1 MRKFT
6 TILMAMLVIVTC
18 QIVIQA
24 QITTGSISG
33 TVTDQTGAV
42 VPGANVNVKG
52 EAGQVFT
59 AVTKG
64 DGGYT
69 IPGVPAGGPTY
80 TVTITAPS
88 FKTAVIQN
96 VKVDV
101 ATPATV
107 NAQLEPGN
115 INETVIVASGA
126 EVLQTE
132 TATVGTTIAGR
143 QILETPIQS
152 RDALDLVTTLPGTT
166 TTGVVRTS
174 SINGLPKSALTIQ
187 IDGVDVQDNF
197 LKSSDGFFT
206 FIRPRID
213 AIDEVT
219 VSTATPGAESSGD
232 GAVGIRFA
240 TRRGTDDYHGSAFWQ
255 HRDEGLNT
263 NNFQNNYNR
272 LPKNKLRLN
281 QFGGSF
287 GGPIP
292 LPNFGEHSDGPMFDS
307 GRGKAY
313 FFFNYERFHLN
324 ETSPVRTRQVLTSE
338 AQNGIFRYGTNIQG
352 EANGSRTVNVLNLAA
367 ANGLP
372 NTLDPTVTSIL
383 NTIRSATAQRG
394 NFQTLGTGNLW
405 FRQPYQFSND
415 GQQRRRF
422 LVLRMDGNI
431 TKNHQIEGIW
441 NDQPFRSNVDFLNN
455 VDPSFPGIA
464 NAGTQNSD
472 RRSLSIGLRS
482 SFGSS
487 VVNQF
492 RYAQLAGWL
501 GGASN
506 FDLVGGKEFWQQTQ
520 GGFNI
525 ALGSGLTGLT
535 IRNAFSSRV
544 SPTADFTDNVSWIK
558 GTHTMTFGGQLKK
571 VETISDSANPVVSTV
586 TFGAIGQDTAFINAF
601 SAANFPGAN
610 GTELANAR
618 AVYATLTGRIS
629 AFNAGTVYLDPD
641 GVYRLNT
648 SRHFEIEEHTNGLF
662 AQDSWRARSNLT
674 LTYGI
679 RWQPQLG
686 AKLNSANYAMLTDPT
701 MVWDVSG
708 VGNQFSPGTLTGK
721 VPEFRLNELG
731 EKAFRNDMKN
741 FAPSFGA
748 VWSPNFG
755 GAFGKLFGRDGNG
768 VLRGGFSRSYIR
780 EGTLIVENSLGVN
793 PGGLFGLARNP
804 AATAPANLRLTPGTL
819 FRTPGNP
826 NLSPPSFDSQ
836 PDFPRPVDPFND
848 AVFGFSPDFRSGYV
862 DSWSF
867 GYQRQLG
874 RDTVVEFRYVGNRGK
889 DMQSQFNLNEVNAI
903 ENGLGAEFRLAQQNL
918 IANINAGRF
927 QCSVANQNPCLPQ
940 NRQTTFAYFGAGTGT
955 SPLPIALSYFAGFG
969 ADPNAAA
976 SYINNLE
983 FSALNSFGALGNL
996 NPANP
1001 QAQTYANNLDGFFR
1015 DNTLEAGPF
1024 GAARPVNFV
1033 HNCPNTFGFC
1043 YQFDNSEKSWFD
1055 AGVIEVRRR
1064 LSNGLRFQASY
1075 QYGKSYTNAY
1085 ASAADP
1091 VFGLGAGDQSNV
1103 AVFSLRNRGLDK
1115 SFSQID
1121 LRHAFKFDATWDL
1134 PFGKGRK
1141 WLGSSHWAADAI
1153 LGGWTLTPIVRWQS
1167 GAPILMENIS
1177 LVGMTAKELQD
1188 SVGVYHNQTIN
1199 GVVVPVSFL
1208 PADIIENTIRA
1219 NTFEQP
1225 QVEIFNTN
1233 GTLRN
1238 AKSTSGYAAG
1248 QAPTGRFIAPAG
1260 FGNCQARTSGDC
1272 GFRKFVLFGPNFF
1285 KVDSSIGKR
1294 FAIGEKRNVEFRMT
1308 AFDVLNHTNWR
1319 LGGWGGNVNNI
1330 TVFTGTFGQML
1341 NGWAFSDPNGSNDPG
1356 GRILDFMVRIN
1367 F

>member
-6 TILMAMLVIVTC
+6 TILMAILVLVTC
-18 QIVIQA
+18 QIVSQA

-42 VPGANVNVKG
+42 VPGANVAVKG
-52 EAGQVFT
+52 EAGQQYT

-69 IPGVPAGGPTY
+69 IPGVPAGSATY

-115 INETVIVASGA
+115 INETVVVASGA

-132 TATVGTTIAGR
+132 TATVGTTITGR

-219 VSTATPGAESSGD
+219 VSNSNPGAESSGD
-232 GAVGIRFA
+232 GAIGIRFA

-263 NNFQNNYNR
+263 ANFQNNYQNQ
-272 LPKNKLRLN
+272 PKNKLRLN

-292 LPNFGEHSDGPMFDS
+292 LPHFGEGGPMIES

-324 ETSPVRTRQVLTSE
+324 ETSPVRTRQVLTAD
-338 AQNGIFRYGTNIQG
+338 AQSGIFRYGTN
-352 EANGSRTVNVLNLAA
+352 GSRSINVLNLAA

-372 NTLDPTVTSIL
+372 STVDPTVTSIL
-383 NTIRSATAQRG
+383 NTIRDATAIKG
-394 NFQTLGTGNLW
+394 SFQPLGTGNLW
-405 FRQPYQFSND
+405 FRQPFTFSND

-455 VDPSFPGIA
+455 VDPTFPGII

-472 RRSLSIGLRS
+472 RRSLSIGVRS
-482 SFGSS
+482 SFGST

-501 GGASN
+501 GGSSR
-506 FDLVGGKEFWQQTQ
+506 FDLVGGRDFWAQTQ
-520 GGFNI
+520 GGFNV

-535 IRNAFSSRV
+535 IRNALSSRV
-544 SPTADFTDNVSWIK
+544 SPTADFTDNITWVK
-558 GTHTMTFGGQLKK
+558 GTHTMTFGGQLKNIK
-571 VETISDSANPVVSTV
+571 TISDSVNPVVSTV
-586 TFGAIGQDTAFINAF
+586 TFGAIAQDTALTNAF
-601 SAANFPGAN
+601 SAANIPGAN
-610 GTELANAR
+610 ATELANAR
-618 AVYATLTGRIS
+618 AVYATITGRIS
-629 AFNAGTVYLDPD
+629 AFNGGNVYLDPD
-641 GVYRLNT
+641 GTYRLN
-648 SRHFEIEEHTNGLF
+648 SGRHFEIEENTNGLF

-674 LTYGI
+674 LTYGV

-686 AKLNSANYAMLTDPT
+686 AKMNSTNYAILNDPAMLY
-701 MVWDVSG
+701 DVSG
-708 VGNQFSPGTLTGK
+708 VGNLFSPGTLTG
-721 VPEFRLNELG
+721 VEPTFRLNTLG
-731 EKAFRNDMKN
+731 ERAFRNDMNN
-741 FAPSFGA
+741 FAPSIGA
-748 VWSPNFG
+748 VWSPDLNGFM
-755 GAFGKLFGRDGNG
+755 GKIFGRGGDG
-768 VLRGGFSRSYIR
+768 VFRGGFSRSYIR
-780 EGTLIVENSLGVN
+780 EGTLIVENSVGLN
-793 PGGLFGLARNP
+793 PGGVFGLARSATASNP
-804 AATAPANLRLTPGTL
+804 ANRLTPGTL

-826 NLSPPSFDSQ
+826 NLTPPAFNST
-836 PDFPRPVDPFND
+836 PVFPRAVDPDND
-848 AVFGFSPDFRSGYV
+848 ATFGFSPDFRSGYV

-889 DMQSQFNLNEVNAI
+889 DLQSQYRIDEINAI
-903 ENGLGAEFRLAQQNL
+903 ENGFGNEFRLAQQNL

-927 QCSVANQNPCLPQ
+927 VCSVATNPCPTN
-940 NRQTTFAYFGAGTGT
+940 NRLATFAYFGPGSGT
-955 SPLPIALSYFAGFG
+955 SPLPIFLSYFSGFG
-969 ADPNAAA
+969 ANPNAAA
-976 SYINNLE
+976 SYTSAE
-983 FSALNSFGALGNL
+983 FTALSSVGAIGLL

-1001 QAQTYANNLDGFFR
+1001 QVQNLANQLDGAFR
-1015 DNTLEAGPF
+1015 DNTLTGGQF
-1024 GAARPVNFV
+1024 GTARPVNFV
-1033 HNCPNTFGFC
+1033 HNCPTTFGFC
-1043 YQFDNSEKSWFD
+1043 YLFDNSEKSWFD

-1075 QYGKSYTNAY
+1075 QYGKSFTNAY
-1085 ASAADP
+1085 ASAGDNF
-1091 VFGLGAGDQSNV
+1091 FGLGAGDQSNV
-1103 AVFSLRNRGLDK
+1103 AFNTLRNRDLDK
-1115 SFSQID
+1115 SPSQID

-1134 PFGKGRK
+1134 PFGHGRK
-1141 WLGSSHWAADAI
+1141 FLSSSHWAADAI

-1167 GAPILMENIS
+1167 GSPILMENIQ

-1188 SVGVYHNQTIN
+1188 AVGVYFDQTIN
-1199 GVVVPVSFL
+1199 GVKVPVSFL

-1219 NTFEQP
+1219 NTFEAP
-1225 QVEIFNTN
+1225 RLATTTAAVNT
-1233 GTLRN
+1233 T
-1238 AKSTSGYAAG
+1238 GYPLG
-1248 QAPTGRFIAPAG
+1248 QAPTGRYIGPAG
-1260 FGNCQARTSGDC
+1260 FGNCQSKSIGEC

-1294 FAIGEKRNVEFRMT
+1294 FNIGEKRNVEFRMT

-1330 TVFTGTFGQML
+1330 TAFTGQFGQML
-1341 NGWAFSDPNGSNDPG
+1341 SGWAYSDPNGSNDPG
-1356 GRILDFMVRIN
+1356 GRILDFLIRIN

>member
-1 MRKFT
+1 MRKFI
-6 TILMAMLVIVTC
+6 TILMAALVIAIC
-18 QIVIQA
+18 QVVLQA

-42 VPGANVNVKG
+42 VPGANVTVKG
-52 EAGQVFT
+52 EAGQQYT

-69 IPGVPAGGPTY
+69 IPGVPAGSPTY

-101 ATPATV
+101 ATPVTV

-115 INETVIVASGA
+115 INETVVVASGA

-132 TATVGTTIAGR
+132 TATVGTTITGR

-219 VSTATPGAESSGD
+219 VSTATPGSESSGD

-255 HRDEGLNT
+255 HRDEGLNAA
-263 NNFQNNYNR
+263 NFQNNYNR
-272 LPKNKLRLN
+272 VPKSKLRLN

-292 LPNFGEHSDGPMFDS
+292 LPRFGEGGGPMFDN

-313 FFFNYERFHLN
+313 FFVNYERFHLN
-324 ETSPVRTRQVLTSE
+324 EASPVRTRQVLTTD
-338 AQNGIFRYGTNIQG
+338 AQNGIFRYG
-352 EANGSRTVNVLNLAA
+352 ANGSSSINVLNLAGV
-367 ANGLP
+367 NGLP
-372 NTLDPTVTSIL
+372 NTVDPTVIGIL
-383 NTIRSATAQRG
+383 NTIRAATAAKG
-394 NFQTLGTGNLW
+394 SFQPLGTGALW
-405 FRQPYQFSND
+405 FRQPYTFSND

-455 VDPSFPGIA
+455 VDPTFPGID

-472 RRSLSIGLRS
+472 RRSLSIGVRS

-501 GGASN
+501 GGSSR
-506 FDLVGGKEFWQQTQ
+506 FDLVGGRDFWARTQQ
-520 GGFNI
+520 GFNI

-544 SPTADFTDNVSWIK
+544 SPTADFTDNVSWVK
-558 GTHTMTFGGQLKK
+558 GTHTLTFGGQLKK
-571 VETISDSANPVVSTV
+571 IETISDSVNPVVSTV
-586 TFGAIGQDTAFINAF
+586 TFGAIAQDTALVNAF
-601 SAANFPGAN
+601 SAANIPGAN
-610 GTELANAR
+610 ATEIANAR
-618 AVYATLTGRIS
+618 AVYATITGRVS
-629 AFNAGTVYLDPD
+629 AFNGGTVYLEAD
-641 GVYRLNT
+641 GVYRLNGN
-648 SRHFEIEEHTNGLF
+648 RHFEIEEHTNGLF
-662 AQDSWRARSNLT
+662 AQDSWRARNNLT
-674 LTYGI
+674 LNYGI

-686 AKLNSANYAMLTDPT
+686 AKMNSTNYAILNDPAMLY
-701 MVWDVSG
+701 DVSG
-708 VGNQFSPGTLTGK
+708 VGNLFSPGTLTGIK
-721 VPEFRLNELG
+721 PTFRLNQLG
-731 EKAFRNDMKN
+731 ERAFRNDMNN
-741 FAPSFGA
+741 FAPSVGV
-748 VWSPNFG
+748 VWSPNIG
-755 GAFGKLFGRDGNG
+755 GFFGKLFGRDGNG
-768 VLRGGFSRSYIR
+768 VLRGGFSRAYIR
-780 EGTLIVENSLGVN
+780 EGTLIVENSVGLN
-793 PGGLFGLARNP
+793 PGGTFSAARS
-804 AATAPANLRLTPGTL
+804 ATTSVVNNRLTAGTL
-819 FRTPGNP
+819 FRTAGNP
-826 NLSPPSFDSQ
+826 NLVPPAFNSQ
-836 PDFPRPVDPFND
+836 PVFPREVNPATD
-848 AVFGFSPDFRSGYV
+848 ATFGFSPDFKSGYV
-862 DSWSF
+862 DSWNF
-867 GYQRQLG
+867 GYQRQIG
-874 RDTVVEFRYVGNRGK
+874 KDTVVEFRYVGNRGK
-889 DMQSQFNLNEVNAI
+889 DMQSQYRIDEPNAI
-903 ENGLGAEFRLAQQNL
+903 ENGIGAEFALAQQNL

-927 QCSVANQNPCLPQ
+927 VCSVATNPCPTN
-940 NRQTTFAYFGAGTGT
+940 NRLATFAYFGLGSGT
-955 SPLPIALSYFAGFG
+955 SPLPIMLSYFSGFG
-969 ADPNAAA
+969 VNPNDAA
-976 SYINNLE
+976 SYSSGE
-983 FSALNSFGALGNL
+983 FTAASTIGAVGLL
-996 NPANP
+996 SPANP
-1001 QAQTYANNLDGFFR
+1001 QVQALANALDGSFR
-1015 DNTLEAGPF
+1015 GNTLVPGTF

-1033 HNCPNTFGFC
+1033 HNCPTTFGFC
-1043 YQFDNSEKSWFD
+1043 YLFDNSEKSWFD

-1085 ASAADP
+1085 ASNGDN
-1091 VFGLGAGDQSNV
+1091 FFLLGAGDQSNV
-1103 AVFSLRNRGLDK
+1103 AFNSLRNRNLDK
-1115 SFSQID
+1115 SPSQID

-1141 WLGSSHWAADAI
+1141 WLSSSHWAADTL

-1167 GAPILMENIS
+1167 GAPILMENIQ

-1188 SVGVYHNQTIN
+1188 AVGIYKNQTIN

-1219 NTFEQP
+1219 NTFEAP
-1225 QVEIFNTN
+1225 RLATTTSPANTTGYLP
-1233 GTLRN
+1233 GT
-1238 AKSTSGYAAG
+1238 
-1248 QAPTGRFIAPAG
+1248 APTGRFIAPAG
-1260 FGNCQARTSGDC
+1260 FGNCQARGFGQC
-1272 GFRKFVLFGPNFF
+1272 GFRKFVLFGPKFF
-1285 KVDSSIGKR
+1285 KLDSSIGKR

-1319 LGGWGGNVNNI
+1319 LGGWTGNVNNI
-1330 TVFTGTFGQML
+1330 TTFTGQFGQML
-1341 NGWAFSDPNGSNDPG
+1341 NGWSFQDPNGSNDPG
-1356 GRILDFMVRIN
+1356 GRILDFMIRLN

>member
-6 TILMAMLVIVTC
+6 TLLMTMLALVTC

-24 QITTGSISG
+24 QGTTGSISG

-42 VPGANVNVKG
+42 VPGANVTVKG
-52 EAGQVFT
+52 EAGQQYT

-64 DGGYT
+64 DGVFT
-69 IPGVPAGGPTY
+69 IPGVPAGTPTY

-115 INETVIVASGA
+115 INETVVVASGA

-132 TATVGTTIAGR
+132 TATVGTTITGR

-219 VSTATPGAESSGD
+219 VSTATPGSESSGD

-263 NNFQNNYNR
+263 ANFQNNYQNQ
-272 LPKNKLRLN
+272 PKSKLRLN
-281 QFGGSF
+281 QFGGSV

-292 LPNFGEHSDGPMFDS
+292 LPHFGEGGPAIES

-324 ETSPVRTRQVLTSE
+324 ETSPVRTRQVLTAE
-338 AQNGIFRYGTNIQG
+338 AQNGVFRYGTG
-352 EANGSRTVNVLNLAA
+352 GSRTINLFNLAA

-372 NTLDPTVTSIL
+372 NTIDPTVLSML
-383 NTIRSATAQRG
+383 SSIRSATG
-394 NFQTLGTGNLW
+394 VKGTFQPLGTGNLW
-405 FRQPYQFSND
+405 FRQPYTFSND

-422 LVLRMDGNI
+422 VVLRMDGNI
-431 TKNHQIEGIW
+431 TKNHQIEGIY

-455 VDPSFPGIA
+455 VDPNFPGIA

-501 GGASN
+501 GGDSR
-506 FDLVGGKEFWQQTQ
+506 FELVGGTGFWDATQ
-520 GGFNI
+520 AGFNV

-535 IRNAFSSRV
+535 IRNAFSARS
-544 SPTADFTDNVSWIK
+544 SPTQDFTDNITWVK

-571 VETISDSANPVVSTV
+571 VETISDSVNPIKSTV
-586 TFGAIGQDTAFINAF
+586 TFGVLATQDTALVNAF
-601 SAANFPGAN
+601 SAANIPGAN
-610 GTELANAR
+610 ATEVANAQ

-629 AFNAGTVYLDPD
+629 AFNAGTVRLEAD
-641 GVYRLNT
+641 GVYRLNGN
-648 SRHFEIEEHTNGLF
+648 RHFEIEENTNGLF

-674 LTYGI
+674 LTYGV

-686 AKLNSANYAMLTDPT
+686 AKLNSTNYALLTDPN
-701 MVWDVSG
+701 MVYDVSG
-708 VGNQFSPGTLTGK
+708 VGNLFSPGTLTGQ
-721 VPEFRLNELG
+721 VPKFRLNELG
-731 EKAFRNDMKN
+731 ERAFRNDLNN

-748 VWSPNFG
+748 VWSPSYGGFFG
-755 GAFGKLFGRDGNG
+755 RLFGREGNG
-768 VLRGGFSRSYIR
+768 VLRGGFSRAYIR
-780 EGTLIVENSLGVN
+780 EGTLTVENSVGLN
-793 PGGLFGLARNP
+793 PGGSFGLARNV
-804 AATAPANLRLTPGTL
+804 ATTDPNFQLTVGSL

-826 NLSPPSFDSQ
+826 NLVAPAFDST
-836 PDFPRPVDPFND
+836 PVFPRDVDPFND
-848 AVFGFSPDFRSGYV
+848 NVFAFSPDFRSGYV

-867 GYQRQLG
+867 GYQRQIG
-874 RDTVVEFRYVGNRGK
+874 RDTVVEFRYVANRGK
-889 DMQSQFNLNEVNAI
+889 DMQTQARINEINAI
-903 ENGLGAEFRLAQQNL
+903 ENGFGAEFARAQQNL
-918 IANINAGRF
+918 LNNIAAGRF
-927 QCSVANQNPCLPQ
+927 FCTVAVNPCPTANL
-940 NRQTTFAYFGAGTGT
+940 RATFAYFGPGTNT
-955 SPLPIALSYFAGFG
+955 TPLPIITSYFFG
-969 ADPNAAA
+969 NNVNPNTPSNTSLFANATF
-976 SYINNLE
+976 LTQ
-983 FSALNSFGALGNL
+983 L

-1001 QAQTYANNLDGFFR
+1001 QVQAMA
-1015 DNTLEAGPF
+1015 NTLDLNFRPNTLVAGSAQ
-1024 GAARPVNFV
+1024 GAKPANFV

-1043 YQFDNSEKSWFD
+1043 YLFDNSEKSWFD

-1075 QYGKSYTNAY
+1075 QFGKSYTNAY
-1085 ASAADP
+1085 ASAGDNF
-1091 VFGLGAGDQSNV
+1091 FGLGAGDQSNV
-1103 AVFSLRNRGLDK
+1103 TAATLRNRSLDK

-1121 LRHAFKFDATWDL
+1121 VRHAFKFDATWDL

-1141 WLGSSHWAADAI
+1141 FLSSSHPVTDAI

-1167 GAPILMENIS
+1167 GSPILMENIQ

-1188 SVGVYHNQTIN
+1188 AVGVYFNQTIN
-1199 GVVVPVSFL
+1199 GTVVPVSYL

-1219 NTFEQP
+1219 NTFEAP
-1225 QVEIFNTN
+1225 RPPTA
-1233 GTLRN
+1233 TLPAN
-1238 AKSTSGYAAG
+1238 STGYPLG
-1248 QAPTGRFIAPAG
+1248 QAPTGRYIAPAG
-1260 FGNCQARTSGDC
+1260 FGNCQQRTLGEC

-1294 FAIGEKRNVEFRMT
+1294 FDIGEKRNVELRMT

-1319 LGGWGGNVNNI
+1319 LGGWTGNVNNI
-1330 TVFTGTFGQML
+1330 TAFTGQFGQML
-1341 NGWAFSDPNGSNDPG
+1341 SGWAYQDPNGSNDPG
-1356 GRILDFMVRIN
+1356 GRILDFMIRIN

>member
-6 TILMAMLVIVTC
+6 TILMAMLVIVLC
-18 QIVIQA
+18 QLVLQA

-42 VPGANVNVKG
+42 VPGANVTVKG
-52 EAGQVFT
+52 EAGQVYT

-64 DGGYT
+64 DGAYS
-69 IPGVPAGGPTY
+69 IPGVPAGSPTY

-115 INETVIVASGA
+115 INETVVVASGA

-132 TATVGTTIAGR
+132 TATVGTTINGR

-219 VSTATPGAESSGD
+219 VSTATPGSESSGD

-263 NNFQNNYNR
+263 ANFQANYQNQ
-272 LPKNKLRLN
+272 PKNKLRLN

-292 LPNFGEHSDGPMFDS
+292 LPRFGEGDGPMFDT

-324 ETSPVRTRQVLTSE
+324 EASPIRTRQVLTSE
-338 AQNGIFRYGTNIQG
+338 AQNGIFRYGTTGNQ
-352 EANGSRTVNVLNLAA
+352 TVNVFNLANA
-367 ANGLP
+367 KGLP
-372 NTLDPTVTSIL
+372 NTIDPTVLSML
-383 NTIRSATAQRG
+383 NTIRSATALKG
-394 NFQTLGTGNLW
+394 TFQPLGTGNLW
-405 FRQPYQFSND
+405 FRQPYTFSND

-455 VDPSFPGIA
+455 VDPTFPGIA

-501 GGASN
+501 GGN
-506 FDLVGGKEFWQQTQ
+506 TRFDLVGGKEFWQQTQ
-520 GGFNI
+520 AGYNI

-544 SPTADFTDNVSWIK
+544 SPTQDFTDTVSWVK
-558 GTHTMTFGGQLKK
+558 GTHTFQFGGQLKK
-571 VETISDSANPVVSTV
+571 IETISDSVNPVFSTV
-586 TFGAIGQDTAFINAF
+586 TFGVNTTLDTALVDPTTGAIT
-601 SAANFPGAN
+601 AATVPGATA
-610 GTELANAR
+610 TEVANAQ
-618 AVYATLTGRIS
+618 ALYATLTGRIS
-629 AFNAGTVYLDPD
+629 AFNAGTVYLEAD
-641 GVYRLNT
+641 GVYRLNG
-648 SRHFEIEEHTNGLF
+648 SRHFEIEENTNGLF
-662 AQDSWRARSNLT
+662 VQDSWRARSNLT
-674 LTYGI
+674 LSYGV

-686 AKLNSANYAMLTDPT
+686 AKMNTTNYAILTDPN
-701 MVWDVSG
+701 MVYDVSG
-708 VGNQFSPGTLTGK
+708 VGNLFSPGTLTGQA
-721 VPEFRLNELG
+721 PTFRLNQLG
-731 EKAFRNDMKN
+731 ERAFQNDTKN
-741 FAPSFGA
+741 FAPSVGA
-748 VWSPNFG
+748 VWSPNVG
-755 GAFGKLFGRDGNG
+755 GVFGKLFGRDGNG
-768 VLRGGFSRSYIR
+768 VIRGGFSRAYIR
-780 EGTLIVENSLGVN
+780 EGTLIVENSLGLN
-793 PGGLFGLARNP
+793 PGGTFGLARSTSGNSN
-804 AATAPANLRLTPGTL
+804 TILTIGTL

-826 NLSPPSFDSQ
+826 NLAPPAFNST
-836 PDFPRPVDPFND
+836 PVFPRAVDPNND
-848 AVFGFSPDFRSGYV
+848 AVFSFTPDFHSGYV

-889 DMQSQFNLNEVNAI
+889 DMQSQYRINEVNAI
-903 ENGLGAEFRLAQQNL
+903 ENGFGAEFALAQQNL
-918 IANINAGRF
+918 LNNIAAGRG
-927 QCSVANQNPCLPQ
+927 ANF
-940 NRQTTFAYFGAGTGT
+940 RYFGPGTNT
-955 SPLPIALSYFAGFG
+955 SPLPIILSYFSGNGVNPAL
-969 ADPNAAA
+969 AA
-976 SYINNLE
+976 SYGSTLFANAT
-983 FSALNSFGALGNL
+983 FLGQL

-1001 QAQTYANNLDGFFR
+1001 AVQGMA
-1015 DNTLEAGPF
+1015 NTLDFNFRPNTATAGAF
-1024 GAARPVNFV
+1024 GAAKPANFV
-1033 HNCPNTFGFC
+1033 HNCPSTFGFC
-1043 YQFDNSEKSWFD
+1043 YLFDNSEKSWFD

-1085 ASAADP
+1085 ASAGDTF
-1091 VFGLGAGDQSNV
+1091 FGVGAGDQSNV
-1103 AVFSLRNRGLDK
+1103 ASNSLRDRSLDK
-1115 SFSQID
+1115 TFSQID

-1141 WLGSSHWAADAI
+1141 FLSSSHSVVDAV

-1167 GAPILMENIS
+1167 GAPIMMENIQ
-1177 LVGMTAKELQD
+1177 LVGMDAKELQD
-1188 SVGVYHNQTIN
+1188 AVGVYFNQVIN
-1199 GVVVPVSFL
+1199 GVTVPVSFL
-1208 PADIIENTIRA
+1208 PKDIIENTIKA
-1219 NTFEQP
+1219 NTFATP
-1225 QVEIFNTN
+1225 SATN
-1233 GTLRN
+1233 AT
-1238 AKSTSGYAAG
+1238 GYPIVG
-1248 QAPTGRFIAPAG
+1248 GVSQAPSGRFIAPAG
-1260 FGNCQARTSGDC
+1260 FANCQYRTSGQC
-1272 GFRKFVLFGPNFF
+1272 GLRKFVLFGPNFF
-1285 KVDSSIGKR
+1285 KLDSSIGKR

-1319 LGGWGGNVNNI
+1319 LGGWTGNVNNI
-1330 TVFTGTFGQML
+1330 TAFTGQFGQML
-1341 NGWAFSDPNGSNDPG
+1341 SGWAYQDPNGSNDPG
-1356 GRILDFMVRIN
+1356 GRILDFMLRIN

>member
-6 TILMAMLVIVTC
+6 KILIAALALFIC
-18 QIVIQA
+18 QIAIQA
-24 QITTGSISG
+24 QTTGSISG
-33 TVTDQTGAV
+33 TVTDQTGAI
-42 VPGANVNVKG
+42 VPGANVTVKG
-52 EAGQVFT
+52 EAGQEYT

-64 DGGYT
+64 DGVYT
-69 IPGVPAGGPTY
+69 IPGVPAGSPTY

-107 NAQLEPGN
+107 NAVLETGS
-115 INETVIVASGA
+115 INETVVIASGA

-132 TATVGTTIAGR
+132 TATVGTTITGR

-152 RDALDLVTTLPGTT
+152 RDALDLITTLPGTT

-232 GAVGIRFA
+232 GAVAIKFA
-240 TRRGTDDYHGSAFWQ
+240 TRRGTDDYHGSAFYQ

-263 NNFQNNYNR
+263 ANFQNNYQK

-292 LPNFGEHSDGPMFDS
+292 LPGFGEGGPSIRS

-313 FFFNYERFHLN
+313 FFVNYERFHLN
-324 ETSPVRTRQVLTSE
+324 ETSPVRTRQVLTAD
-338 AQNGIFRYGTNIQG
+338 AQSGIFRYG
-352 EANGSRTVNVLNLAA
+352 ANGANSINVLNLAG

-372 NTLDPTVTSIL
+372 NTVDPTVTSIL
-383 NTIRSATAQRG
+383 STIRSATALG
-394 NFQTLGTGNLW
+394 GSFQPLGTGNLW
-405 FRQPYQFSND
+405 FRQPYTFSND

-431 TKNHQIEGIW
+431 TKNHSIEGIW

-455 VDPSFPGIA
+455 VDPTFIGIE

-472 RRSLSIGLRS
+472 RRSLSIGVRS
-482 SFGSS
+482 NFGST

-501 GGASN
+501 GGSSR
-506 FDLVGGKEFWQQTQ
+506 FDLVGGREFWDKTQ
-520 GGFNI
+520 AGFNI

-544 SPTADFTDNVSWIK
+544 SPTMDFTDNVSWVK
-558 GTHTMTFGGQLKK
+558 GTHTFTFGGQLKK
-571 VETISDSANPVVSTV
+571 IETISDSVNPVKSTV
-586 TFGAIGQDTAFINAF
+586 TFGAIAQDTALTTAF
-601 SAANFPGAN
+601 SAANIPGAN
-610 GTELANAR
+610 ATEIANAR
-618 AVYATLTGRIS
+618 AVYSTITGRIS
-629 AFNAGTVYLDPD
+629 AFNGGTVYLEAD
-641 GVYRLNT
+641 GVYRLNGN
-648 SRHFEIEEHTNGLF
+648 RHFEIEENTNGLF
-662 AQDSWRARSNLT
+662 AQDSWRARNNLT

-686 AKLNSANYAMLTDPT
+686 AKLNSTNYAILTDPS
-701 MVWDVSG
+701 MVFDVSG
-708 VGNQFSPGTLTGK
+708 VGNLFSPGTLTGK
-721 VPEFRLNELG
+721 EPTFRLNELG
-731 EKAFRNDMKN
+731 ERAFQNDLKN
-741 FAPSFGA
+741 FAPSVGA

-755 GAFGKLFGRDGNG
+755 GLFGKLFGREGNG
-768 VLRGGFSRSYIR
+768 VLRGGFSRAYVR
-780 EGTLIVENSLGVN
+780 EGTLIVENSLGLN
-793 PGGLFGLARNP
+793 PGGTFSLARS
-804 AATAPANLRLTPGTL
+804 ATTSIVNNRLTAGTL
-819 FRTPGNP
+819 FRTPGNA
-826 NLSPPSFDSQ
+826 NLAPPSFPSQ
-836 PDFPRPVDPFND
+836 PVFPRAVNPATD
-848 AVFGFSPDFRSGYV
+848 ATFGFAPDFRSGYV

-867 GYQRQLG
+867 GYQRQIG

-889 DMQSQFNLNEVNAI
+889 DLQSQYRINEINAI
-903 ENGLGAEFRLAQQNL
+903 ENGFGAEFALAQQNL

-927 QCSVANQNPCLPQ
+927 VCSTNANPCPVN
-940 NRQTTFAYFGAGTGT
+940 NRLATFAYFGQGSGTN
-955 SPLPIALSYFAGFG
+955 PLPIMLSYFTGFG
-969 ADPNAAA
+969 VNPNAAA
-976 SYINNLE
+976 SYTSSE
-983 FSALNSFGALGNL
+983 FTAGSTIGSIGLL

-1001 QAQTYANNLDGFFR
+1001 QVQALANALDGSFR
-1015 DNTLEAGPF
+1015 DNTLVGGQF

-1033 HNCPNTFGFC
+1033 HNCPSTFGFC
-1043 YQFDNSEKSWFD
+1043 YQFDNTEKSWFD

-1075 QYGKSYTNAY
+1075 QYGKSFTNAY
-1085 ASAADP
+1085 ASNGDN
-1091 VFGLGAGDQSNV
+1091 FFLLGAGDQSNV
-1103 AVFSLRNRGLDK
+1103 AFNSLRDRNLDK

-1141 WLGSSHWAADAI
+1141 FLSSSHWMTDTL

-1167 GAPILMENIS
+1167 GSPILMENIQ
-1177 LVGMTAKELQD
+1177 LVGMTAQELQD
-1188 SVGVYHNQTIN
+1188 AVGVYHNQTIN
-1199 GVVVPVSFL
+1199 GVLVPVSFL
-1208 PADIIENTIRA
+1208 PVDIIENTIRA
-1219 NTFEQP
+1219 NTFEAP
-1225 QVEIFNTN
+1225 RLATATSPANTTGN
-1233 GTLRN
+1233 PL
-1238 AKSTSGYAAG
+1238 G

-1260 FGNCQARTSGDC
+1260 FGNCQSRSIGEC
-1272 GFRKFVLFGPNFF
+1272 GLRKFVLFGPNFF
-1285 KVDSSIGKR
+1285 KLDSSIGKR

-1319 LGGWGGNVNNI
+1319 LGGWGGNVTNI
-1330 TVFTGTFGQML
+1330 TAFTGQFGQML
-1341 NGWAFSDPNGSNDPG
+1341 SGWAYSDPNGSNDPG
-1356 GRILDFMVRIN
+1356 GRILDFMLRIN

>member
-1 MRKFT
+1 MRKST
-6 TILMAMLVIVTC
+6 TILMAILALVTC

-42 VPGANVNVKG
+42 VPGANVTVKG
-52 EAGQVFT
+52 EAGQQYT

-64 DGGYT
+64 DGVYT
-69 IPGVPAGGPTY
+69 IPGVPAGSPTY

-88 FKTAVIQN
+88 FKTFVIQN

-115 INETVIVASGA
+115 INETVVVASGG

-132 TATVGTTIAGR
+132 TATVGTTITGR

-232 GAVGIRFA
+232 GAIGIRFA
-240 TRRGTDDYHGSAFWQ
+240 TRRGTDEYHGSAFWQ

-263 NNFQNNYNR
+263 ANFQNNYQNQ
-272 LPKNKLRLN
+272 PKSKLRLN
-281 QFGGSF
+281 QFGGSV
-287 GGPIP
+287 GGPLP
-292 LPNFGEHSDGPMFDS
+292 LPWFGEGGRSIHS

-313 FFFNYERFHLN
+313 FFINYERFHLN
-324 ETSPVRTRQVLTSE
+324 ESSPVRTRQVLTAE
-338 AQNGIFRYGTNIQG
+338 AQSGIFRYGTG
-352 EANGSRTVNVLNLAA
+352 GSRTINLFNLAA

-372 NTLDPTVTSIL
+372 NSIDPTVESML
-383 NTIRSATAQRG
+383 NTISSATQIRG
-394 NFQTLGTGNLW
+394 SFQPLGTGNLW
-405 FRQPYQFSND
+405 FRQPFTFAND

-422 LVLRMDGNI
+422 LVLRMDGNL
-431 TKNHQIEGIW
+431 TKSHQIEGIF

-455 VDPSFPGIA
+455 VDPTFPGIG

-482 SFGSS
+482 SFGST

-501 GGASN
+501 GGNSR
-506 FDLVGGKEFWQQTQ
+506 FDLVGGTTFWDETQ
-520 GGFNI
+520 RGFNV

-535 IRNAFSSRV
+535 IRNAFSARS
-544 SPTADFTDNVSWIK
+544 SPTQDFTDNITWVK

-571 VETISDSANPVVSTV
+571 IQTISDSVNPVRSTV
-586 TFGAIGQDTAFINAF
+586 TFGVLATQDTALVNAF
-601 SAANFPGAN
+601 SAANLPGSNA
-610 GTELANAR
+610 TEVANAQ
-618 AVYATLTGRIS
+618 ALYATLTGRIS
-629 AFNAGTVYLDPD
+629 AFNAGTVYLEAD
-641 GVYRLNT
+641 GTYRLNG
-648 SRHFEIEEHTNGLF
+648 SRHFEIQENTNGLF
-662 AQDSWRARSNLT
+662 AQDSWRARNNLT
-674 LTYGI
+674 LTFGV

-686 AKLNSANYAMLTDPT
+686 AKLNTTNYSILTDPN

-708 VGNQFSPGTLTGK
+708 VDNIFSPGTLTGTA
-721 VPEFRLNELG
+721 PTFRLNELG
-731 EKAFRNDMKN
+731 ERAFKNDMNN
-741 FAPSFGA
+741 FAPAVGV
-748 VWSPNFG
+748 VWSPDFN
-755 GAFGKLFGRDGNG
+755 GALARVFGRGGDG
-768 VLRGGFSRSYIR
+768 VFRGGFSRAYIR
-780 EGTLIVENSLGVN
+780 EGTLTVENSLGLN
-793 PGGLFGLARNP
+793 PGGTFGLARS
-804 AATAPANLRLTPGTL
+804 TAGNANTILTAGTL

-826 NLSPPSFDSQ
+826 NIVPPAFNST
-836 PDFPRPVDPFND
+836 PVFPRAVDPVND
-848 AVFGFSPDFRSGYV
+848 AVFAFSPDFRSGYV

-874 RDTVVEFRYVGNRGK
+874 RDTVVEFRYVGNRGR
-889 DMQSQFNLNEVNAI
+889 DMQTQYRINEINAI
-903 ENGLGAEFRLAQQNL
+903 ENGFGAEFGLAQQNL
-918 IANINAGRF
+918 LANIAAGRG
-927 QCSVANQNPCLPQ
+927 ANF
-940 NRQTTFAYFGAGTGT
+940 RFFGPGTGT
-955 SPLPIALSYFAGFG
+955 SPLPIILSYFSGNGVNPALAG
-969 ADPNAAA
+969 
-976 SYINNLE
+976 SYG
-983 FSALNSFGALGNL
+983 SALFTNATFLNQL

-1001 QAQTYANNLDGFFR
+1001 AIQGMA
-1015 DNTLEAGPF
+1015 NTLDFNFRANTLTAGAF
-1024 GAARPVNFV
+1024 QGAKPANFV
-1033 HNCPNTFGFC
+1033 HNCPSTNGFC
-1043 YQFDNSEKSWFD
+1043 YLFDNSERSWFD

-1064 LSNGLRFQASY
+1064 LANGLRFQASY
-1075 QYGKSYTNAY
+1075 QYGKSYSNAY
-1085 ASAADP
+1085 ASAGDAF
-1091 VFGLGAGDQSNV
+1091 FGVGAGDQSNV
-1103 AVFSLRNRGLDK
+1103 SSNTLRNRSLDK

-1134 PFGKGRK
+1134 PFGRGRRF
-1141 WLGSSHWAADAI
+1141 LSSSHWFTDTV

-1167 GAPILMENIS
+1167 GSPILMENIQ
-1177 LVGMTAKELQD
+1177 LVGMSAKELQD
-1188 SVGVYHNQTIN
+1188 AVGVYFNQTIN
-1199 GVVVPVSFL
+1199 GVNVPVSFL

-1219 NTFEQP
+1219 NTFATP
-1225 QVEIFNTN
+1225 AATN
-1233 GTLRN
+1233 AT
-1238 AKSTSGYAAG
+1238 GYPIING
-1248 QAPTGRFIAPAG
+1248 VSQAPTGRFIAPAG
-1260 FGNCQARTSGDC
+1260 FGNCQQRSVGEC
-1272 GFRKFVLFGPNFF
+1272 GFRKFVLFGPKFF
-1285 KVDSSIGKR
+1285 KLDSAIGKR
-1294 FAIGEKRNVEFRMT
+1294 FNMGERANVEFRMT

-1319 LGGWGGNVNNI
+1319 LGGWTGNVNNI
-1330 TVFTGTFGQML
+1330 TAFTGTFGQML
-1341 NGWAFSDPNGSNDPG
+1341 SGWAYQDPNGSNDPG
-1356 GRILDFMVRIN
+1356 GRILDFMIRIN

>member
-6 TILMAMLVIVTC
+6 TILMAMLVMVTC
-18 QIVIQA
+18 QLVIQA

-42 VPGANVNVKG
+42 VPGANVTVKG
-52 EAGQVFT
+52 EAGQVYT

-64 DGGYT
+64 DGAYS
-69 IPGVPAGGPTY
+69 IPGVPAGSPTY

-115 INETVIVASGA
+115 INETVVVASGA

-132 TATVGTTIAGR
+132 TATVGTTITGR

-219 VSTATPGAESSGD
+219 VSTATPGSESSGD

-263 NNFQNNYNR
+263 ANFQNNYQNQ
-272 LPKNKLRLN
+272 PKNKLRLN

-292 LPNFGEHSDGPMFDS
+292 LPRFGEGDGPMFSS

-324 ETSPVRTRQVLTSE
+324 EASPTRTRQVLTTE
-338 AQNGIFRYGTNIQG
+338 AQNGIFRYGP
-352 EANGSRTVNVLNLAA
+352 NGSLTANLFNLAA
-367 ANGLP
+367 AKGLP
-372 NTLDPTVTSIL
+372 NTIDPTVASMLNSI
-383 NTIRSATAQRG
+383 RAATGLRG
-394 NFQTLGTGNLW
+394 SFQPLGTGN
-405 FRQPYQFSND
+405 FYYRQPFAFSND

-455 VDPSFPGIA
+455 VDPTFPGIA

-487 VVNQF
+487 IVNQF

-501 GGASN
+501 GGN
-506 FDLVGGKEFWQQTQ
+506 TRFDLVGGREFWDQTQ
-520 GGFNI
+520 NGYNI
-525 ALGSGLTGLT
+525 VFGNTAAAAIATGLT
-535 IRNAFSSRV
+535 IRNAYSSRV
-544 SPTADFTDNVSWIK
+544 SPTQDFTDTVSWVK
-558 GTHTMTFGGQLKK
+558 GAHTFQFGGQLKK
-571 VETISDSANPVVSTV
+571 IETISDSVSPVRSSVFFGTNALDSAVNGTG
-586 TFGAIGQDTAFINAF
+586 TGAIIADTL
-601 SAANFPGAN
+601 PGAN
-610 GTELANAR
+610 ATEVANAQ
-618 AVYATLTGRIS
+618 ALYGVLTGRVS
-629 AFNAGTVYLDPD
+629 GFTAGTVYLEAD
-641 GVYRLNT
+641 GVYRLNG
-648 SRHFEIEEHTNGLF
+648 SRHFEIQENTNGLF

-686 AKLNSANYAMLTDPT
+686 AKLNSTNYAILTDPS
-701 MVWDVSG
+701 MVYDISG
-708 VGNQFSPGTLTGK
+708 VGNLFSPGTLTGK
-721 VPEFRLNELG
+721 VPTLRLNQLG
-731 EKAFRNDMKN
+731 ERAFQNDTKN
-741 FAPSFGA
+741 FAPSVGA

-755 GAFGKLFGRDGNG
+755 GFFGKIFGRDGNG
-768 VLRGGFSRSYIR
+768 VLRGGFSRAYIR
-780 EGTLIVENSLGVN
+780 EGTLIVENSLGLN
-793 PGGLFGLARNP
+793 PGGTFTLARSV
-804 AATAPANLRLTPGTL
+804 TDPANPLTLGTL

-826 NLSPPSFDSQ
+826 NIVPPAFNST
-836 PDFPRPVDPFND
+836 PTFPRAVNKDLD
-848 AVFGFSPDFRSGYV
+848 AVFGFSPDFHSGYV

-889 DMQSQFNLNEVNAI
+889 DMQSQYRINEINTI
-903 ENGLGAEFRLAQQNL
+903 ENGFAKEFFLAQQNL
-918 IANINAGRF
+918 LANINA
-927 QCSVANQNPCLPQ
+927 
-940 NRQTTFAYFGAGTGT
+940 NRGTNFRYFGPGTGT
-955 SPLPIALSYFAGFG
+955 SPLPIYMSYIGG
-969 ADPNAAA
+969 NGVDPNLAA
-976 SYINNLE
+976 SY
-983 FSALNSFGALGNL
+983 SSTVWANSTLIAQLTSS
-996 NPANP
+996 NPAI
-1001 QAQTYANNLDGFFR
+1001 QAAANFLDANLR
-1015 DNTLEAGPF
+1015 ANTLAG
-1024 GAARPVNFV
+1024 GAFQAAKPVNFV
-1033 HNCPNTFGFC
+1033 HNCPSTNGFC
-1043 YQFDNSEKSWFD
+1043 YLFDNSEKSWFD

-1075 QYGKSYTNAY
+1075 QYGKSYTNAF
-1085 ASAADP
+1085 ASAGDNF
-1091 VFGLGAGDQSNV
+1091 FGLGAGDQSNV
-1103 AVFSLRNRGLDK
+1103 AFNTLRNRSLDK

-1141 WLGSSHWAADAI
+1141 YLSSSHSAVDAV

-1167 GAPILMENIS
+1167 GSPILMENIQ
-1177 LVGMTAKELQD
+1177 LVGMSAKELQD
-1188 SVGVYHNQTIN
+1188 AVGVYYNQTVL
-1199 GVVVPVSFL
+1199 GTVVPVSYL

-1219 NTFEQP
+1219 NTIVPFTQG
-1225 QVEIFNTN
+1225 N
-1233 GTLRN
+1233 GTTTKN
-1238 AKSTSGYAAG
+1238 TTGYTLGAA
-1248 QAPTGRFIAPAG
+1248 PSGRFIAPAG
-1260 FGNCQARTSGDC
+1260 YGNCAQTSVGQC

-1285 KVDSSIGKR
+1285 KLDSSIGKR
-1294 FAIGEKRNVEFRMT
+1294 FSIGEKRNVEFRMT

-1319 LGGWGGNVNNI
+1319 LGGWTGNVNNI
-1330 TVFTGTFGQML
+1330 TAFTGTFGQML
-1341 NGWAFSDPNGSNDPG
+1341 SGWAYSDPNGSNDPG
-1356 GRILDFMVRIN
+1356 GRILDFMLRIN

>member
-1 MRKFT
+1 MRKST
-6 TILMAMLVIVTC
+6 TILMAILVLVTC

-42 VPGANVNVKG
+42 VPGANVTVKG
-52 EAGQVFT
+52 EGGQQYT

-64 DGGYT
+64 DGVFT
-69 IPGVPAGGPTY
+69 IPGVPAGTPTY
-80 TVTITAPS
+80 TVTITATS

-96 VKVDV
+96 VKVNV

-107 NAQLEPGN
+107 NAQLETGN
-115 INETVIVASGA
+115 INETVVVASGA

-132 TATVGTTIAGR
+132 TATVGSTITGR

-240 TRRGTDDYHGSAFWQ
+240 TRRGTDDYHGSAFYQ

-263 NNFQNNYNR
+263 ANFQNNYQNQ
-272 LPKNKLRLN
+272 PKSKLRLN

-292 LPNFGEHSDGPMFDS
+292 LPHFGEGGPVVDS

-324 ETSPVRTRQVLTSE
+324 ETSPVRTRQVLTAD
-338 AQNGIFRYGTNIQG
+338 AQNGIFRYGP
-352 EANGSRTVNVLNLAA
+352 NGSLAVNVFNLAA
-367 ANGLP
+367 AKGLT
-372 NTLDPTVTSIL
+372 NTIDPTVASML
-383 NTIRSATAQRG
+383 STIRTATG
-394 NFQTLGTGNLW
+394 LKGSFQPLGTGSLW
-405 FRQPYQFSND
+405 FRQPFTFAND

-431 TKNHQIEGIW
+431 TKNHQIEGIF
-441 NDQPFRSNVDFLNN
+441 NDQPFRSNVDFLNS
-455 VDPSFPGIA
+455 VDPTFPGIE

-482 SFGSS
+482 SFGST

-501 GGASN
+501 GGNSR
-506 FDLVGGKEFWQQTQ
+506 FDLVGGTGFWDATQ
-520 GGFNI
+520 AGFNV

-535 IRNAFSSRV
+535 IRNAFSARS
-544 SPTADFTDNVSWIK
+544 SPTQDFTDNVTWVK

-571 VETISDSANPVVSTV
+571 IETISDSVNPVRSTV
-586 TFGAIGQDTAFINAF
+586 TFGVNTTLDTALVDVTTGAITAGTV
-601 SAANFPGAN
+601 PGAN
-610 GTELANAR
+610 ATEVANAQ
-618 AVYATLTGRIS
+618 ALYATLTGRIS
-629 AFNAGTVYLDPD
+629 AFNAGTVYLEAD
-641 GVYRLNT
+641 GTYRLNG
-648 SRHFEIEEHTNGLF
+648 SRHFEIQENTNGFF

-674 LTYGI
+674 LTYGV

-686 AKLNSANYAMLTDPT
+686 AKLNTTNYSILTDPN
-701 MVWDVSG
+701 MVFDVSG
-708 VGNQFSPGTLTGK
+708 PNNLFSPGTIAGTA
-721 VPEFRLNELG
+721 PTFRLNQLG
-731 EKAFRNDMKN
+731 ERAFQNDTNN
-741 FAPSFGA
+741 FAPSVGA
-748 VWSPNFG
+748 VWSPDF
-755 GAFGKLFGRDGNG
+755 NG
-768 VLRGGFSRSYIR
+768 VLAKVFGRGGDGVFRGGFSRAFIR
-780 EGTLIVENSLGVN
+780 EGTLTVENSLGLN
-793 PGGLFGLARNP
+793 PGGTFGLARS
-804 AATAPANLRLTPGTL
+804 TAGNANTLLTIGTL

-826 NLSPPSFDSQ
+826 NIVAPAFNSTPV
-836 PDFPRPVDPFND
+836 FPRSVDPNND
-848 AVFGFSPDFRSGYV
+848 AVFAFSPDFHSGWV

-889 DMQSQFNLNEVNAI
+889 EMQSQYRINEINAI
-903 ENGLGAEFRLAQQNL
+903 ENGFGAEFALAQQNL
-918 IANINAGRF
+918 LNNIAAGRG
-927 QCSVANQNPCLPQ
+927 ANF
-940 NRQTTFAYFGAGTGT
+940 RYFGPGTNT
-955 SPLPIALSYFAGFG
+955 NPLPITLSYFSGNGVNPAL
-969 ADPNAAA
+969 AA
-976 SYINNLE
+976 SYGSTLFANAT
-983 FSALNSFGALGNL
+983 FLGQL

-1001 QAQTYANNLDGFFR
+1001 AVQGMA
-1015 DNTLEAGPF
+1015 NTLDFNFRPNTLTAGAF
-1024 GAARPVNFV
+1024 GAAKAANFV
-1033 HNCPNTFGFC
+1033 HNCPSTFGFC
-1043 YQFDNSEKSWFD
+1043 YLFDNSERSWFD

-1075 QYGKSYTNAY
+1075 QYGKSFTNAY
-1085 ASAADP
+1085 ASAGDAF
-1091 VFGLGAGDQSNV
+1091 FGVGAGDQSNV
-1103 AVFSLRNRGLDK
+1103 SSNSLRNRSLDK
-1115 SFSQID
+1115 TFSQID
-1121 LRHAFKFDATWDL
+1121 LRHSFKFDATWDL
-1134 PFGKGRK
+1134 PFGRGRK
-1141 WLGSSHWAADAI
+1141 FLSSSHWMTDTL

-1167 GAPILMENIS
+1167 GSPILMENIN
-1177 LVGMTAKELQD
+1177 LVGMTGKELQD
-1188 SVGVYHNQTIN
+1188 AVGVYFNQTIN
-1199 GVVVPVSFL
+1199 GVVVPVSYL
-1208 PADIIENTIRA
+1208 PKDIIENTIRA
-1219 NTFEQP
+1219 NTFATP
-1225 QVEIFNTN
+1225 SATN
-1233 GTLRN
+1233 AT
-1238 AKSTSGYAAG
+1238 GYPIVAG
-1248 QAPTGRFIAPAG
+1248 VSQAPTGRFIGPAG
-1260 FGNCQARTSGDC
+1260 FGNCQQRSIGTC
-1272 GFRKFVLFGPNFF
+1272 GIRKFVLYGPNFF

-1294 FAIGEKRNVEFRMT
+1294 FSIGEKRNVEFRMT

-1330 TVFTGTFGQML
+1330 TAFTGTFGQMQS
-1341 NGWAFSDPNGSNDPG
+1341 GWAYADPNGSNDPG
-1356 GRILDFMVRIN
+1356 GRILDFLLRIN